1 MFIGSPKEIF
11 KGENRVALTPESAKQ
26 LQKLGYTCL
35 LETGAGINANF
46 SDIDYKNA
54 GVKVVK
60 NANELWKLSDII
72 LKVRGPEISELS
84 KAVIQVAQMCEGLAN
99 LAKCKVQEVIRKEV
113 NEILSKAIKK

>member
-1 MFIGSPKEIF
+1 MIIGCPKEVF

-46 SDIDYKNA
+46 SDKDYKNA

-60 NANELWKLSDII
+60 NSSELWKQSSIV
-72 LKVRGPEISELS
+72 LKVRGPEKSELS
-84 KAVIQVAQMCEGLAN
+84 K
-99 LAKCKVQEVIRKEV
+99 
-113 NEILSKAIKK
+113 IKLNQGAL